1 MKILRLFVVFTLI
14 CSALSPRAQAVVPAP
29 DGGYPNF
36 TTAEGDNALKAL
48 TTGIWNTAVGTF
60 SLFSVSTGN
69 FNTAVGAGSLA
80 LNTGDSNTATG
91 AAALLFNTL
100 GAQNTAVGTAALES
114 NSYGN
119 FNTATGAFA
128 LFNNYE
134 SSNTANGA
142 YALLSNTGGFANTA
156 NGANALESNTFG
168 DNNTANGVNALQSNT
183 TGYVNT
189 ANGSHALELNLTGDN
204 NTANGGSALLSNR
217 LGSSNTADGH
227 FALSSNY
234 DGDNN
239 TANGAYALEMMG
251 AGSGNIAM
259 GFFAGCALLSGD
271 NNIIIGN
278 SGVDSESNTI
288 RIGTV
293 VAGMNCFVLQQ
304 AAHTATYIAGISG
317 TAVVGDTVVVD
328 ENGQLGTATSSQ
340 RFKKAIRPM
349 DKTSEAILALKPV
362 SFQYKSDSKGTL
374 RFGLIAEDVAKVNP
388 ELVVRDR
395 DGEIYSVRYDAVNAM
410 LLNEF
415 LKENRIVQEQKAIV
429 AQLKQ
434 DFQSRLAEQQ
444 KQIEALTAG
453 LQKVSA
459 QIEASKPAPQMVNN
473 NQ

>member
-1 MKILRLFVVFTLI
+1 MKIFRLFAVFTLI

-29 DGGYPNF
+29 DGGYPGFN
-36 TTAEGDNALKAL
+36 TAEGQSALFSL
-48 TTGIWNTAVGTF
+48 TTGAGNTAIGGY
-60 SLFSVSTGN
+60 SLFAITAGSY
-69 FNTAVGAGSLA
+69 NTATGLGAL
-80 LNTGDSNTATG
+80 LFNTGDNNTATG
-91 AAALLFNTL
+91 AAALLLNTL
-100 GAQNTAVGTAALES
+100 GALNTAVGTAALES
-114 NSYGN
+114 NANGN

-128 LFNNYE
+128 LLNNYE

-142 YALLSNTGGFANTA
+142 
-156 NGANALESNTFG
+156 NALQSNTFG

-183 TGYVNT
+183 TGYVNM
-189 ANGSHALELNLTGDN
+189 ANGSHALELNLTGNN

-217 LGSSNTADGH
+217 LGSGNTADGH
-227 FALSSNY
+227 FALSNNY

-251 AGSGNIAM
+251 TGSRNIAM

-293 VAGMNCFVLQQ
+293 VAGLNCFVLQQ

-415 LKENRIVQEQKAIV
+415 LKEHRIVQEQKAIV